1 MNRRN
6 IGIIYIL
13 LAAFFFALMNLFVRL
28 SGDVPTLQKCFFRN
42 VVAMLV
48 AGALLLRSRQRFR
61 PTRTTAVGLLIRSVA
76 GTVGLIC
83 NFYAVDHLS
92 ISDTS
97 LLNKLSPFFAIIFSA
112 LILKE
117 RANRVEWAAVV
128 TAFCGALFVIKPSL
142 NMSVIPALI
151 GTLGGLGAGLAY
163 TYVRRLGQQGVP
175 SPVIVFVFS
184 AFSCLVTLPSMLFA
198 FSPMTLAQTLFLLL
212 AGAAAAGGQFSITAA
227 YTRAPA
233 KELSVFDYS
242 QIVFAALLGFVFLG
256 QIPDLWS
263 VIGYCIIID
272 AAVAKWLYNRRAA

>member
-42 VVAMLV
+42 AVAMLV

-61 PTRTTAVGLLIRSVA
+61 PTRTTAVGLLIRSAA

-92 ISDTS
+92 ISDAS

-112 LILKE
+112 LLLKE

-242 QIVFAALLGFVFLG
+242 QIVFAALLGFVFLD

-263 VIGYCIIID
+263 VIGYCIIIG

>member
-28 SGDVPTLQKCFFRN
+28 SGDLPTLQKCFFRN
-42 VVAMLV
+42 AVAMLV

-92 ISDTS
+92 ISDAS

-184 AFSCLVTLPSMLFA
+184 AFSCLLTLPSMLFA

-263 VIGYCIIID
+263 VIGYCIIIG
-272 AAVAKWLYNRRAA
+272 AAVAKWLYSRRAA

>member
-28 SGDVPTLQKCFFRN
+28 SGDLPTLQKCFFRN
-42 VVAMLV
+42 AVAMLV

-83 NFYAVDHLS
+83 NFYAVDYLS
-92 ISDTS
+92 ISDAS

-175 SPVIVFVFS
+175 SPVTVFVFS

-263 VIGYCIIID
+263 VIGYCIIIG
-272 AAVAKWLYNRRAA
+272 AAVAKWLYSRRAA

>member
-42 VVAMLV
+42 AVAMLV

-83 NFYAVDHLS
+83 NFYAVDYLS
-92 ISDTS
+92 ISDAS

-112 LILKE
+112 LLLKE

-242 QIVFAALLGFVFLG
+242 QIVFAALLGFVFLD

-263 VIGYCIIID
+263 VIGYCIIIG

>member
-92 ISDTS
+92 ISDAS

>member
-28 SGDVPTLQKCFFRN
+28 SGDLPTLQKCFFRN
-42 VVAMLV
+42 AVAMLV

-61 PTRTTAVGLLIRSVA
+61 PTRTTAVGLLIRSAA

-83 NFYAVDHLS
+83 NFYAVDYLS
-92 ISDTS
+92 ISDAS

-184 AFSCLVTLPSMLFA
+184 AFSCLLTLPSMLFA

-242 QIVFAALLGFVFLG
+242 QIVFAALLGFVFLD

-263 VIGYCIIID
+263 VIGYCIIIG

>member
-28 SGDVPTLQKCFFRN
+28 SGDLPTLQKCFFRN

-92 ISDTS
+92 ISDAS

-184 AFSCLVTLPSMLFA
+184 AFSCLLTLPSMLFA

-263 VIGYCIIID
+263 VIGYCIIIG
-272 AAVAKWLYNRRAA
+272 AAVAKWLYSRRAA

>member
-28 SGDVPTLQKCFFRN
+28 SGDLPTLQKCFFRN
-42 VVAMLV
+42 AVAMLV
-48 AGALLLRSRQRFR
+48 AGILLARNRQRFR
-61 PTRTTAVGLLIRSVA
+61 PTRTTSGGLLIRSAA

-92 ISDTS
+92 ISDAS

-112 LILKE
+112 LLLKE
-117 RANRVEWAAVV
+117 RANRVEWAAVA

-242 QIVFAALLGFVFLG
+242 QIVFAALLGFVFLD

-263 VIGYCIIID
+263 VIGYCIIIG

>member
-83 NFYAVDHLS
+83 NFYAVDYLS
-92 ISDTS
+92 ISDAS

-112 LILKE
+112 LLLKE

-263 VIGYCIIID
+263 VIGYCIIIG

>member
-92 ISDTS
+92 ISDAS

-112 LILKE
+112 LLLKE